1 MITDKRILPMVTSD
15 ENRKIENAPFKT
27 LTLVLTLAGFFLLW
41 GFLLFYTIGDKGP
54 PPWDFGVVPDIP
66 GESVYST
73 HPSLIGTATEPEP
86 QHVSQRPRSVEGEER
101 RTGGR

>member
-1 MITDKRILPMVTSD
+1 MVTPD
-15 ENRKIENAPFKT
+15 EDRKIENAPFHT
-27 LTLVLTLAGFFLLW
+27 LTLVFTLAGFFLLW

-73 HPSLIGTATEPEP
+73 HPAMSGKISEPEP
-86 QHVSQRPRSVEGEER
+86 QHVSQMPRSVEGAER
-101 RTGGR
+101 RTGGK